1 MGKAQGFFFEEMV
14 LKCSYSLIMEFCM
27 DFEWDE
33 AKNQKNIRYKLDVAN
48 PPRLTPE
55 QEAELAVLAAM
66 TDDEIDLSDIPE
78 AGDDAWQ
85 NAVVGK
91 FYRPIK
97 KQVTV
102 RIDADI
108 LAWLQAP
115 GSGYQT
121 RLNQVLREAMNK
133 ASQQAA

>member
-1 MGKAQGFFFEEMV
+1 MNKQTKIV
-14 LKCSYSLIMEFCM
+14 
-27 DFEWDE
+27 
-33 AKNQKNIRYKLDVAN
+33 RYKLDVAN

-55 QEAELAVLAAM
+55 QETELAVLAAM
-66 TDDEIDLSDIPE
+66 PDEDIDFSDIPE
-78 AGDDAWQ
+78 TTEAMWK

-108 LAWLQAP
+108 LAWLQSGGA
-115 GSGYQT
+115 GYQT
-121 RLNQVLREAMNK
+121 RLNQVLREAMLK
-133 ASQQAA
+133 QAA